1 MSKFVKN
8 LVKDSKGIKEQR
20 AVILANEAKNA
31 QEDLTRRLI
40 REMDI
45 LKVKMLNLE
54 DMSPEND
61 YSLRPGGKG
70 FNAATW
76 VAEVQATKVAILNK
90 EVELKLALAT
100 TEEWFA
106 EETEKKAKA

>member
-54 DMSPEND
+54 D
-61 YSLRPGGKG
+61 
-70 FNAATW
+70 
-76 VAEVQATKVAILNK
+76 
-90 EVELKLALAT
+90 
-100 TEEWFA
+100 
-106 EETEKKAKA
+106 